1 MNGAGPAQALPSC
14 SLSFSR
20 GHPDATDLVIAFAGV
35 MGGIGGIEVPEF
47 SRSLRAGATERD
59 VIFVRESPAAWYN
72 SASEDLV
79 ATLAAAGAGKRV
91 LTLGNSMGGFAAILF
106 ALLLPG
112 PCRSLSFVPQFSIH
126 RDEVPFDARW
136 KRYADAVSLWR
147 YRTCLPA
154 AQNRA
159 KGAAHLLICGSG
171 DPADIRHIERILEEA
186 ANPAMALIVDGC
198 GHDVGQFLKAHG
210 ALVPLLDALL
220 GETVSADAVASL
232 LASRGVSFH
241 LRGAWEALG

>member
-1 MNGAGPAQALPSC
+1 MNAADPAQTTHSC
-14 SLSFSR
+14 SLNFSR
-20 GHPDATDLVIAFAGV
+20 GHPGTRDLVIAFAGV
-35 MGGIGGIEVPEF
+35 MGGLGGIDVPEF
-47 SRSLRAGATERD
+47 SKSLRAGAAERD
-59 VIFVRESPAAWYN
+59 VIFVRESPPAWYN
-72 SASEDLV
+72 SADENLI
-79 ATLAAAGAGKRV
+79 ATLAAAGTGKRV

-112 PCRSLSFVPQFSIH
+112 PCRSLSFVPQLSIH
-126 RDEVPFDARW
+126 RDEVPFEPRW
-136 KRYADAVSLWR
+136 KSHAEAMAVWR

-171 DPADIRHIERILEEA
+171 DPADIRHVERILEEA
-186 ANPAMALIVDGC
+186 ANPAMALIVDGS
-198 GHDVGQFLKAHG
+198 GHEVAQYLKAHD
-210 ALVPLLDALL
+210 ALVPLLDALM

-232 LASRGVSFH
+232 LARRGVSFR